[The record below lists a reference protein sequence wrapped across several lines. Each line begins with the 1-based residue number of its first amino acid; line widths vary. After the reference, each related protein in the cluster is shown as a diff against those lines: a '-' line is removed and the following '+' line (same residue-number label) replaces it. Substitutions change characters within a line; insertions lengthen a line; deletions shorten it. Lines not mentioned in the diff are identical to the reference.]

1 MTGRVQAQP
10 LSLLT
15 GGVIVAGLIAVAVQ
29 LLTLDADLAGVA
41 PWVVPMNIILVAVAS
56 SAVVRVRVRSANVG
70 TAWTDSAIIICIVT
84 LPSAW
89 VAVDVFT
96 GVLIAKLFC
105 RISPYKALYNAGNLH
120 LREALK
126 NGEGEAIRSLP
137 LIELAKQHYRDLLR
151 ADPGR
156 WDARYNLERALWLA
170 PEADDAASADDA
182 RTTPRERA
190 ITTMR
195 SDGGDLP

>member
-1 MTGRVQAQP
+1 MKRRNAHRLFGAAA
-10 LSLLT
+10 L
-15 GGVIVAGLIAVAVQ
+15 IVAMPLAHQAWRLHASVQ
-29 LLTLDADLAGVA
+29 LNGDVARTLAAPAATLLLDESTAGEARFAQAAALAKAGRTDAALKAYKALIEGDRADLRAA
-41 PWVVPMNIILVAVAS
+41 
-56 SAVVRVRVRSANVG
+56 
-70 TAWTDSAIIICIVT
+70 
-84 LPSAW
+84 
-89 VAVDVFT
+89 
-96 GVLIAKLFC
+96 
-105 RISPYKALYNAGNLH
+105 ALYNAGNLH

-126 NGEGEAIRSLP
+126 NGESEAIRSLP

-151 ADPGR
+151 AEPSR

-170 PEADDAASADDA
+170 PEAEDAASADDA

>member
-1 MTGRVQAQP
+1 MKRHHAHRLFGTAA
-10 LSLLT
+10 
-15 GGVIVAGLIAVAVQ
+15 VIVGVLLAHQAWRLHAAWRLNDDVARTLAAPAAAVQPGDDAPDEARFAQAVALAKAGDVDAA
-29 LLTLDADLAGVA
+29 LKAYKALVEGDRADLRGA
-41 PWVVPMNIILVAVAS
+41 
-56 SAVVRVRVRSANVG
+56 
-70 TAWTDSAIIICIVT
+70 
-84 LPSAW
+84 
-89 VAVDVFT
+89 
-96 GVLIAKLFC
+96 
-105 RISPYKALYNAGNLH
+105 ALYNAGNLH